1 MRFTDFMRTAVLL
14 FAGAATVLAVVSIVG
29 ATSNDNNALLI
40 VAVSWWA
47 IAAVGGLW
55 LGRKLAPTAQ
65 IARLLANAR
74 ASNSLPEVEPGAII
88 FNRLWPLA
96 VFTIG
101 SGAVAFLIPQIP
113 AIAAGYSLGM
123 ALTWRKQAPAVI
135 AIEERDG
142 AQFHLDRTSPFG
154 APKLIRTPGLRK
166 VEPEDAVAPG
176 V

>member
-1 MRFTDFMRTAVLL
+1 MRFTDFMRTSVLL
-14 FAGAATVLAVVSIVG
+14 FAGAATVLAVVAILG
-29 ATSNDNNALLI
+29 ATREEDTALLI

-55 LGRKLAPTAQ
+55 LGRKLAPTEQ
-65 IARLLANAR
+65 IGRLLANAR

-96 VFTIG
+96 IFTLA
-101 SGAVAFLIPQIP
+101 SGALAFVIPQIP
-113 AIAAGYSLGM
+113 AIAAGYALGM
-123 ALTWRKQAPAVI
+123 ALTWRKQAAAVT

-142 AQFHLDRTSPFG
+142 AQFHMDKTSPFG
-154 APKLIRTPGLRK
+154 PPKLIRTPGLRK
-166 VEPEDAVAPG
+166 VEPEAVAPP